1 MVFLCFLLLRLSQG
15 AGRDAFEAVYESE
28 DPLGN
33 HGVRLSKEI
42 VKVAGR
48 AMEKNFTSLGPYVLP
63 ISEQYKVVKALALR
77 KVCLWV
83 SYHTVGLLLL
93 FGGLAMDDVRVFVD
107 CVVCSVNSYMEI
119 SSLPPI

>member
-1 MVFLCFLLLRLSQG
+1 MFQGYQFCLRYTEYINAVVIIIVSCPVAPPLRRRRRASCACQG

-77 KVCLWV
+77 KVL
-83 SYHTVGLLLL
+83 S
-93 FGGLAMDDVRVFVD
+93 R
-107 CVVCSVNSYMEI
+107 
-119 SSLPPI
+119 

>member
-1 MVFLCFLLLRLSQG
+1 M
-15 AGRDAFEAVYESE
+15 YESE

-48 AMEKNFTSLGPYVLP
+48 AMEKNFTSLGPFVLP

-77 KVCLWV
+77 KVRVFPCLV
-83 SYHTVGLLLL
+83 GVCFLVLVNCLSGVRPDHGLLSFLPTACLFSVRKNICFRLL
-93 FGGLAMDDVRVFVD
+93 FFFLVF
-107 CVVCSVNSYMEI
+107 
-119 SSLPPI
+119 

>member
-1 MVFLCFLLLRLSQG
+1 M
-15 AGRDAFEAVYESE
+15 YESE

-48 AMEKNFTSLGPYVLP
+48 AMEKNFTSLGPFVLP

-77 KVCLWV
+77 KVCFRFRARV
-83 SYHTVGLLLL
+83 YSC
-93 FGGLAMDDVRVFVD
+93 LASFLRT
-107 CVVCSVNSYMEI
+107 CS
-119 SSLPPI
+119 P

>member
-1 MVFLCFLLLRLSQG
+1 MQG
-15 AGRDAFEAVYESE
+15 AGKEAFEAVYETE
-28 DPLGN
+28 DVLGN

-77 KVCLWV
+77 KVTGVLFP
-83 SYHTVGLLLL
+83 LL
-93 FGGLAMDDVRVFVD
+93 FFFF
-107 CVVCSVNSYMEI
+107 NF
-119 SSLPPI
+119 SSFGREWDEMALEGV

>member
-1 MVFLCFLLLRLSQG
+1 MQG
-15 AGRDAFEAVYESE
+15 AGKEAFEAVYETE
-28 DPLGN
+28 DVLGN

-77 KVCLWV
+77 KVTSGW
-83 SYHTVGLLLL
+83 
-93 FGGLAMDDVRVFVD
+93 F
-107 CVVCSVNSYMEI
+107 
-119 SSLPPI
+119 

>member
-1 MVFLCFLLLRLSQG
+1 M
-15 AGRDAFEAVYESE
+15 YESE

-77 KVCLWV
+77 KVGWDGMWWD
-83 SYHTVGLLLL
+83 TGLGWDVMGG
-93 FGGLAMDDVRVFVD
+93 FG
-107 CVVCSVNSYMEI
+107 
-119 SSLPPI
+119 

>member
-1 MVFLCFLLLRLSQG
+1 M
-15 AGRDAFEAVYESE
+15 YESE
-28 DPLGN
+28 DPVGN

-77 KVCLWV
+77 KVCF
-83 SYHTVGLLLL
+83 L
-93 FGGLAMDDVRVFVD
+93 FFFSFSSGGW
-107 CVVCSVNSYMEI
+107 EK
-119 SSLPPI
+119 